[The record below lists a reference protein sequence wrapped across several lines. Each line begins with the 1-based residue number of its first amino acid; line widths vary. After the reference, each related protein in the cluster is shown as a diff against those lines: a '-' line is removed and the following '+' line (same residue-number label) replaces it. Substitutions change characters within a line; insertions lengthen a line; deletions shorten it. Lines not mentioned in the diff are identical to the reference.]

1 MAHDERIRVR
11 VRWGNVAR
19 AAVALAALALVVA
32 WPRLGGAPPALPDD
46 RAVPF
51 AAATATATATATPA
65 TGDTKGGADAAADHE
80 RRAGRTP
87 AAQTSGRGAA
97 RHSRRA
103 AARRPQKREPVAA
116 GAKRHSGS
124 GGSRRGRTRRPRAA
138 RACTPR
144 RSHTTGPVPA
154 DPMPTGP
161 LPDAA
166 VAPAPPPAIPTS
178 PPAIRTAPPDP
189 EFGFEG

>member
-11 VRWGNVAR
+11 VKWGNVAR

-32 WPRLGGAPPALPDD
+32 WPRLGGEPPALPDD

-51 AAATATATATATPA
+51 AAATATATPA
-65 TGDTKGGADAAADHE
+65 TGDAKAGTDAAADYE
-80 RRAGRTP
+80 RRAGRKP
-87 AAQTSGRGAA
+87 PAQTSGRGAA
-97 RHSRRA
+97 RHPLRA

-116 GAKRHSGS
+116 RAKRRSSS
-124 GGSRRGRTRRPRAA
+124 GGSRRDRAGRPRADRA
-138 RACTPR
+138 RTPR

-154 DPMPTGP
+154 APPPAGSS
-161 LPDAA
+161 PDTA
-166 VAPAPPPAIPTS
+166 VAPAPPAVPAS
-178 PPAIRTAPPDP
+178 PPVTRTAPPDP

>member
-11 VRWGNVAR
+11 VKWGNVAR

-51 AAATATATATATPA
+51 AAATAPATPA
-65 TGDTKGGADAAADHE
+65 TGDPKAGADAAADHE

-103 AARRPQKREPVAA
+103 AGRRPQKREPIAA
-116 GAKRHSGS
+116 GAKRRLRS
-124 GGSRRGRTRRPRAA
+124 GGSRRDRAGRPRADRA
-138 RACTPR
+138 RTPR
-144 RSHTTGPVPA
+144 RTHTTRPVPA
-154 DPMPTGP
+154 APPPAGS

-166 VAPAPPPAIPTS
+166 VAPAAPPVVPAS
-178 PPAIRTAPPDP
+178 PPVTRTAPPDP